1 MSRAASLLSRGPPT
15 REARVAR
22 TLLWLIPTTFVVL
35 FLGLRL
41 VITSSF
47 VSREIATRVAAELA
61 NRTRSSVQVSGL
73 ELGWDFAPC
82 FRDLEIRRDQGGSR
96 LRVAT
101 EEACVE
107 RWASALG
114 SGFHAVQVRLSGPT
128 ISLSGA
134 PTGEKEAAFVDVQP
148 QTRTSSRAQVRSAL
162 REIQLVFD
170 DLRFHWDG
178 MPLPEQFAAGDFGPI
193 DGNVTVQIR
202 GRQTAASIS
211 IREPKT
217 GSTIQGRVT
226 SLKEGWDL
234 SAGVEGDLVPIFSGL
249 LASAGLDIR
258 RLPTRGQ
265 VGATYAPGKKQA
277 TIEVDLEQYDV
288 DLASDVVSRQRLV
301 GFAAREKAR
310 IEVDLL
316 ARTLKIE
323 EGLLEFN
330 GVPLMLGLDL
340 AAGDSSPTFAVRLD
354 LRTTPLLRILR
365 SIPGAT
371 GASLAKDLSPE
382 IQFAVSFSMSG
393 QLRDPTTWQP
403 RLDHGVQG
411 TRKEGTVTGFEFVRA
426 PFEYYPLT
434 PEGRA
439 TQAITVGPG
448 TPSWTP
454 YRRIPYLLRRA
465 VIVSE
470 DSSFYLHQGLDLE
483 EMRSAL
489 GKAVETGEK
498 ARGGST
504 LSQQLVK
511 NLFLTRERSALRKV
525 QEAILTLHL
534 ESVLSKEE
542 IFELYVNLIE
552 WGPDVYGLKSAAQ
565 HYFGRDPE
573 RLGPLEMAYL
583 ATIIPGPIL
592 FHTHYEEGLVP
603 SKHLGKV
610 INLLERLNRLEQL
623 KDQEL
628 AAAKE
633 SKIRFARP
641 KRGRGDRQN

>member
-15 REARVAR
+15 REARLAR
-22 TLLWLIPTTFVVL
+22 TLLWLIPTA
-35 FLGLRL
+35 FLVSFIAVRL
-41 VITSSF
+41 VATSSWA
-47 VSREIATRVAAELA
+47 SQSIASYVAGELA
-61 NRTRSSVQVSGL
+61 SRTRASVQVSGVD
-73 ELGWDFAPC
+73 LGWDFSPC

-96 LRVAT
+96 LLVAT
-101 EEACVE
+101 KQACVE

-128 ISLSGA
+128 ISLSGT
-134 PTGEKEAAFVDVQP
+134 PAANQEDAQRIVQP
-148 QTRTSSRAQVRSAL
+148 EVTTSSRAATRSAL

-170 DLRFHWDG
+170 DLRLHWDG
-178 MPLPEQFAAGDFGPI
+178 MPLPEQFATGDFGPI
-193 DGNVTVQIR
+193 DGSVTVQLR
-202 GRQTAASIS
+202 GRQSAATIA
-211 IREPKT
+211 IREPRS
-217 GSTIQGRVT
+217 GSTIQGRLT
-226 SLKEGWDL
+226 SLQHGWDL
-234 SAGVEGDLVPIFSGL
+234 SAGVEGDLVPIFGGL

-258 RLPTRGQ
+258 QLPTRGQ
-265 VGATYAPGKKQA
+265 LGATYAPGQKKA

-301 GFAAREKAR
+301 GFSARQKAR
-310 IEVDLL
+310 IEVDLAAKRL
-316 ARTLKIE
+316 SID
-323 EGLLEFN
+323 EGLFELN
-330 GVPLMLGLDL
+330 GIPLVLGLGL
-340 AAGDSSPTFAVRLD
+340 SAGDPSPTFAVRLD

-365 SIPGAT
+365 AIPGSG

-403 RLDHGVQG
+403 QLDHGVQG

-434 PEGRA
+434 PDGRA
-439 TQAITVGPG
+439 SRPILVGPG
-448 TPSWTP
+448 TPTWTP
-454 YRRIPYLLRRA
+454 YKRVPYLLRRA

-534 ESVLSKEE
+534 ESVLSKEQ

-552 WGPDVYGLKSAAQ
+552 WGPDVYGLRSAAQ
-565 HYFGRDPE
+565 HYFGREPD
-573 RLGPLEMAYL
+573 RLSPLEMAYL

-592 FHTHYEEGLVP
+592 FHTHYEEGIVP

-623 KDQEL
+623 KDAEL

-641 KRGRGDRQN
+641 RRGKGTGEN